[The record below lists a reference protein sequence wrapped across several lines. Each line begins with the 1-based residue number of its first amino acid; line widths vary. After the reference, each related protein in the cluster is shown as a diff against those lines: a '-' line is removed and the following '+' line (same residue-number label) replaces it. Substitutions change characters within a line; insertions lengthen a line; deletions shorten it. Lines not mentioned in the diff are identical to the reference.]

1 MKQYC
6 GADGNFFVFNR
17 HCNQML
23 PALIQ
28 PFFPL
33 SSFLYPNIYK
43 HDQTE
48 WVLKYICK
56 LLGKKS
62 QDPSVNHLIVT
73 LVSSIKIV
81 RI

>member
-1 MKQYC
+1 
-6 GADGNFFVFNR
+6 
-17 HCNQML
+17 ML

-33 SSFLYPNIYK
+33 FSFLYPNIYK

-48 WVLKYICK
+48 WVLKYIGK
-56 LLGKKS
+56 LLGKKN

-73 LVSSIKIV
+73 LVSSIKIT
-81 RI
+81 RIEHKVSFLGGKNDDHVI